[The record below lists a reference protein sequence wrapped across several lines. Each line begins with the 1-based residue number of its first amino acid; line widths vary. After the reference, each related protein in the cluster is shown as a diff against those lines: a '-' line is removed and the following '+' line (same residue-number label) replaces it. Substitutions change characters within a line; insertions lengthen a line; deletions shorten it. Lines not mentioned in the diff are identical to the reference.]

1 MLIRWWDAPPVVLLV
16 PSWEPICIRKTK
28 SSGRLDCRIPLG
40 AVRGL
45 PLTQERR
52 RFLVKQGM
60 NPELIKR
67 GYVFDVSDTLAAQFD
82 RDTNATISLAEKCG
96 LTLDDLAKFHEA
108 SKKLASFNPTN
119 RAERLAKQALETLFS
134 SKAGAKG
141 AGRPKRISAEER
153 QQMRERAGK
162 MQAAGQNRRDI
173 VAQFSEEYDLR
184 RSYIRRIL
192 EDRRKKEL

>member
-1 MLIRWWDAPPVVLLV
+1 
-16 PSWEPICIRKTK
+16 
-28 SSGRLDCRIPLG
+28 
-40 AVRGL
+40 
-45 PLTQERR
+45 
-52 RFLVKQGM
+52 M
-60 NPELIKR
+60 NPELMRK

-96 LTLDDLAKFHEA
+96 LTLDDLVKFHEA
-108 SKKLASFNPTN
+108 SKKLASFTPAN
-119 RAERLAKQALETLFS
+119 RTERLAKRALETLFS

-153 QQMRERAGK
+153 QQMRERADK
-162 MQAAGQNRRDI
+162 LEAAGQNRQDI

-192 EDRRKKEL
+192 EDRRKSKEKP

>member
-1 MLIRWWDAPPVVLLV
+1 MLIRWWDGPPVVLLV

-28 SSGRLDCRIPLG
+28 SSGRLECRIPSG

-45 PLTQERR
+45 PLTQERK

-108 SKKLASFNPTN
+108 SKS
-119 RAERLAKQALETLFS
+119 
-134 SKAGAKG
+134 
-141 AGRPKRISAEER
+141 
-153 QQMRERAGK
+153 
-162 MQAAGQNRRDI
+162 
-173 VAQFSEEYDLR
+173 
-184 RSYIRRIL
+184 
-192 EDRRKKEL
+192 